1 MVTANTAAI
10 TADAADA
17 AASAA
22 DTDAPVAAEAAAVG
36 VDALRERLQ
45 QALNNIRTLSQ
56 QQKIAIAV
64 VFALIIALVVGAS
77 LWNKEPD
84 TAVLFAD
91 FDSHDGG
98 EIIAALQAQNVP
110 YSMSKDGRAIMV
122 PTAAVHETRLR
133 LAAQGLPKGGI
144 IGFELMDSQKLG
156 VSQFNEQV
164 NYQRALEGE
173 LARTIQ
179 SLNSVLSAR
188 VHLAIPKQTAF
199 LRDSEKPSASVM
211 VQLRPGR
218 FLDANQLAGIVHL
231 ISSSVPKM
239 SESAVNI
246 IDQNGDLLTRK
257 DDTRERT
264 ELDPAQLRYV
274 EEIETGLN
282 RRIETILSPMFGK
295 NNFRAQVVAD
305 IDFNQVEQTA
315 ETYKPNPAP
324 EQAIRSQQTAET
336 QTRDQ
341 GPQGVPGALT
351 NQPPVPATAPIT
363 VPPVPP
369 QGPGQPPLT
378 TSRTAILNYEVDRT
392 IQHVKQSIGQIRRLS
407 IAVVVNHR
415 VVQLPDSEP
424 QTLPISDEEIARIT
438 NLVSGA
444 VGYNPTR
451 GDTIAV
457 ASSPFAESTTPAV
470 PFWKDP
476 QILELG
482 KDGVPYMWVFIILI
496 FVYFTIIR
504 PLMRVIAPPPVKEEH
519 AAASEDT
526 DTDAAAAYDE
536 DGVSVE
542 LSEEAQIDS
551 YEARLAH
558 ARELARSNPKHVA
571 DLLKEWMGTNEEGG
585 RK

>member
-10 TADAADA
+10 TADAAA
-17 AASAA
+17 RAA
-22 DTDAPVAAEAAAVG
+22 DTAAPGAAGAAAAG
-36 VDALRERLQ
+36 ANALRERLQ
-45 QALNNIRTLSQ
+45 QALNNIKTLDQ
-56 QQKIAIAV
+56 RQKIAIAV
-64 VFALIIALVVGAS
+64 VVALIIALVVGAS
-77 LWNKEPD
+77 LWNKAPD

-122 PTAAVHETRLR
+122 PAAAVHETRLR

-144 IGFELMDSQKLG
+144 VGFELMDTQKLG
-156 VSQFNEQV
+156 VSQFSEQV

-179 SLNSVLSAR
+179 SLSSVVNAR

-199 LRDSEKPSASVM
+199 LRDNEKPSASVM

-218 FLDANQLAGIVHL
+218 FLDANQIAGIVHL

-239 SESAVNI
+239 SESGVNI

-257 DDTRERT
+257 DDNRERT

-282 RRIETILSPMFGK
+282 RRIENILSPMFGK

-315 ETYKPNPAP
+315 ETYKPNPSP

-363 VPPVPP
+363 VPSVPP
-369 QGPGQPPLT
+369 QGTTGQPPLT

-392 IQHVKQSIGQIRRLS
+392 IQHVKQSLGQIRRLS

-415 VVQLPDSEP
+415 VVQLPGAEA
-424 QTLPISDEEIARIT
+424 QTLPISDEEIARVT
-438 NLVSGA
+438 NLVGGA
-444 VGYNPTR
+444 VGYSPTR

-457 ASSPFAESTTPAV
+457 ASSPFAEATTTPEV

-476 QILELG
+476 QLIELG

-496 FVYFTIIR
+496 FVYFAIIR
-504 PLMRVIAPPPVKEEH
+504 PLMRVIASPLVKEESGAEH
-519 AAASEDT
+519 QGT
-526 DTDAAAAYDE
+526 AAAAYDE

-542 LSEEAQIDS
+542 LSEEAQGNS
-551 YEARLAH
+551 YEARLAR
-558 ARELARSNPKHVA
+558 ARELAQSNPKHVA
-571 DLLKEWMGTNEEGG
+571 DLLKEWMGASDEGG